1 MARELP
7 LVVRARTQMLALN
20 QWAGFDLSRE
30 PISLE
35 FLRMR
40 ETMALNRGIRDRISN
55 HTKLAAWAMVIAVAV
70 GGCSAGSSK
79 SQSERDQFASKPM
92 TPEQC
97 AANADIEKS
106 AESAP
111 QQDSD
116 YRIQPGDQLALDFY
130 MNSEF
135 NDTATVDPNGK
146 IELRMV
152 GPVQAAGLTPSQL
165 AKSID
170 NAYRNE
176 LRNPGAV
183 VHLNNLP
190 SRQIYVEGEVQKPG
204 GFPLQPGMT
213 AVQALALA
221 GGVTDSSDPQSAVLI
236 RRDACGQP
244 QGTKI
249 DLAAVTSNP
258 GSADDVALMP
268 RDVVVVPKSGIA
280 NADLWVKQHIRD
292 ILPVEPYISPTF

>member
-1 MARELP
+1 MR
-7 LVVRARTQMLALN
+7 LN
-20 QWAGFDLSRE
+20 YV
-30 PISLE
+30 
-35 FLRMR
+35 
-40 ETMALNRGIRDRISN
+40 NKDRISN
-55 HTKLAAWAMVIAVAV
+55 RARLIACAIAIAVAAV
-70 GGCSAGSSK
+70 GGCSANG
-79 SQSERDQFASKPM
+79 SQSKTEGDQFASKSM

-97 AANADIEKS
+97 AANAGIQQS

-111 QQDSD
+111 QQDAD

-152 GPVQAAGLTPSQL
+152 GPVQAGGLTPSQL

-190 SRQIYVEGEVQKPG
+190 SRQVYVEGEVQKPG
-204 GFPLQPGMT
+204 SFPLQPGMT

-221 GGVTDSSDPQSAVLI
+221 GGITDNSDPESAVLI

-249 DLAAVTSNP
+249 DLAAATKNP
-258 GSADDVALMP
+258 GSAEDVALMQ

-280 NADLWVKQHIRD
+280 SADLWVKQHIRD

>member
-1 MARELP
+1 MR
-7 LVVRARTQMLALN
+7 LN
-20 QWAGFDLSRE
+20 FTNNDK
-30 PISLE
+30 
-35 FLRMR
+35 
-40 ETMALNRGIRDRISN
+40 ISN
-55 HTKLAAWAMVIAVAV
+55 RAKLLACALMIAVAV
-70 GGCSAGSSK
+70 GGCSSK
-79 SQSERDQFASKPM
+79 SSQNQSEHDEFASKSM
-92 TPEQC
+92 SPEQC
-97 AANADIEKS
+97 AANASIE
-106 AESAP
+106 ESA
-111 QQDSD
+111 QSVAQHDAD

-135 NDTATVDPNGK
+135 NDTTTVDPNGK

-183 VHLNNLP
+183 VHLNELP
-190 SRQIYVEGEVQKPG
+190 SRQIYVEGEVTKPG
-204 GFPLQPGMT
+204 GFPMQPGMT

-221 GGVTDSSDPQSAVLI
+221 GGVTDNSDPESAVLI
-236 RRDACGQP
+236 RRDACGRA

-249 DLAAVTSNP
+249 DLAAATKNP
-258 GSADDVALMP
+258 GSAEDVALLP

-292 ILPVEPYISPTF
+292 VLPVEPYISPTF